1 MNNDAKYLEIC
12 TILEEQHAYSK
23 QALELFPK
31 LYATCKDVE
40 MAKELTLDIICW
52 AISVPDMSRVEIKK

>member
-1 MNNDAKYLEIC
+1 MNNDAKYREIC

-31 LYATCKDVE
+31 LYATCKDVK

>member
-52 AISVPDMSRVEIKK
+52 AIS